1 MQRGH
6 FLSKCYRPPEF
17 YRILFWLDVFSHH
30 QSIVVSELR
39 YYQTNQDASESYVEA
54 YYLHETVATWGGR
67 REAKPYY
74 YESG

>member
-1 MQRGH
+1 M
-6 FLSKCYRPPEF
+6 
-17 YRILFWLDVFSHH
+17 DVFSHH

-54 YYLHETVATWGGR
+54 YYFHETVATWGGR